1 MKFRKSASE
10 NQSNR
15 NLPSVL
21 IQTLQSLEVE
31 SLILLPGEEVIF
43 QSAGLSNFGL
53 MKEERISSEEL
64 LALIRVVRRTKETHR
79 GPIELARGP
88 LGGGKR
94 ELEVSV
100 TPLDDAGMVLVLIS
114 DESEARR
121 IEAVRRDFVANVS
134 HELKTPIGA
143 LGLLSEAIQIGRA
156 HV

>member
-53 MKEERISSEEL
+53 MKDERISSEEL
-64 LALIRVVRRTKETHR
+64 LALIRVVRRTKGSSYEIIDKNGNELPRIKLSNGKETLPGKKQIHR
-79 GPIELARGP
+79 
-88 LGGGKR
+88 
-94 ELEVSV
+94 
-100 TPLDDAGMVLVLIS
+100 IS
-114 DESEARR
+114 NNEFS
-121 IEAVRRDFVANVS
+121 IIN
-134 HELKTPIGA
+134 KK
-143 LGLLSEAIQIGRA
+143 
-156 HV
+156 

>member
-53 MKEERISSEEL
+53 MKDERISSEEL

-79 GPIELARGP
+79 GTIELARGP
-88 LGGGKR
+88 LGGGCGQGHADR
-94 ELEVSV
+94 RWQAGGAALAAGPLQPAGRCVGAGRRSV
-100 TPLDDAGMVLVLIS
+100 LGDADG
-114 DESEARR
+114 
-121 IEAVRRDFVANVS
+121 
-134 HELKTPIGA
+134 G
-143 LGLLSEAIQIGRA
+143 Q
-156 HV
+156 